1 MSARISEVTREALL
15 AAPEV
20 VAREA
25 QDRTQ
30 RIRKRVKLAIITAL
44 PKEAAAVRA
53 VLGGKYTELPTQRRT
68 QVSYY
73 LHSFKSSLNGAELEV
88 LLALANG
95 MGNNSAA
102 VTGASVLIDFP
113 GVTDLVLAGIAGAIP
128 VPHAAQRSRKEYE
141 RHVRLGD
148 IVVSTEGVFQYD
160 FIKRGLDTSECR
172 KPAPPPSAKLINA
185 VQKIRVDEEG
195 GVYPWEAFLS
205 QAIAQDGVRRPKKDR
220 IDDDDATRKHP
231 RNQPGRRPGSP
242 LVHYGLIG
250 SANVLLKDFKERDRL
265 GRVHGLRA
273 VEMEGSGIADA
284 AWNLAAGYIAVRSTC
299 DYCNS
304 KKDDPWQ
311 RYAAFAAA
319 SYARLIVEHSLN
331 TVPITFAPPLL
342 TGPAAV
348 PSASP

>member
-1 MSARISEVTREALL
+1 MSARISEITKEALR
-15 AAPEV
+15 AAPAE
-20 VAREA
+20 VARDA
-25 QDRTQ
+25 QDRAQ
-30 RIRKRVKLAIITAL
+30 RVRKRVKLAIITAL

-102 VTGASVLIDFP
+102 VTAASALIDFP
-113 GVTDLVLAGIAGAIP
+113 GINDLVLAGIAGAIP
-128 VPHAAQRSRKEYE
+128 VPHAAERARKEYE

-148 IVVSTEGVFQYD
+148 IIVSTEGVFQYD
-160 FIKRGLDTSECR
+160 FVKRGRDTSECR
-172 KPAPPPSAKLINA
+172 KPAPPPSARLLNA

-195 GVYPWEAFLS
+195 GVYPWEAFL
-205 QAIAQDGVRRPKKDR
+205 QQTTADNGVRRPRSDR
-220 IDDDDATRKHP
+220 IEDDDGARRHP
-231 RNQPGRRPGSP
+231 RNQPGRRAGAP

-250 SANVLLKDFKERDRL
+250 SANVLLKDYKERDRL
-265 GRVHGLRA
+265 GKEHGLRA

-284 AWNLAAGYIAVRSTC
+284 AWNLAAGYIAVRGAC

-311 RYAAFAAA
+311 KYAAFAAA
-319 SYARLIVEHSLN
+319 CYARLIVEHSLN
-331 TVPITFAPPLL
+331 ADAISFGPGQIPAR
-342 TGPAAV
+342 TGT
-348 PSASP
+348 